1 MDNAKNCRAAGRL
14 ISLRYPH
21 IFSNGCATHSMNL
34 ILKDWYTHE
43 STTWFARIID
53 SCHKVVKFVLRLQ
66 RVLDIY
72 RPRMSCM
79 LKLPAETRFCTHFYT
94 LESLLRNKV
103 AIVETF
109 TCMAFHDWED
119 DESDSSK
126 EKINIHSDLGK
137 ERWWKDVAS
146 AYHVMMPVMY
156 AIHYM
161 DQSVANMGKVWMTW
175 RTMQQSL
182 QNPKEIKDSVIKPWQ
197 IPFSAKQCKV
207 FLILFDQR

>member
-1 MDNAKNCRAAGRL
+1 
-14 ISLRYPH
+14 
-21 IFSNGCATHSMNL
+21 MNL

-43 STTWFARIID
+43 NTTWFARIID
-53 SCHKVVKFVLRLQ
+53 SCHKVVKFVLKRQ

-72 RPRMSCM
+72 HPCMSCM

-94 LESLLRNKV
+94 LESLLRNKA

-119 DESDSSK
+119 DESNSAK
-126 EKINIHSDLGK
+126 EKINHIRSDLGK

-156 AIHYM
+156 AIRYM
-161 DQSVANMGKVWMTW
+161 DQSVANMGKVWMAW
-175 RTMQQSL
+175 WMMQQSL
-182 QNPKEIKDSVIKPWQ
+182 
-197 IPFSAKQCKV
+197 
-207 FLILFDQR
+207 

>member
-1 MDNAKNCRAAGRL
+1 
-14 ISLRYPH
+14 
-21 IFSNGCATHSMNL
+21 MNL

-53 SCHKVVKFVLRLQ
+53 SCCKVFKFVLKRQ

-79 LKLPAETRFCTHFYT
+79 LKLPTEIRFCTHFYT
-94 LESLLRNKV
+94 LESLLRNKA

-109 TCMAFHDWED
+109 TWMAFHDWED
-119 DESDSSK
+119 DESDSAK
-126 EKINIHSDLGK
+126 EKINHIRSDLGK

-156 AIHYM
+156 AIRYM
-161 DQSVANMGKVWMTW
+161 DQSVATIW
-175 RTMQQSL
+175 
-182 QNPKEIKDSVIKPWQ
+182 
-197 IPFSAKQCKV
+197 AK
-207 FLILFDQR
+207 FG